1 MYKSHFSKCKSLSI
15 YASNQFILYTTG
27 FSHEFFSLSKGQCI
41 NGDYPGI
48 YKTTLVLKQ
57 DGNLVNYVY
66 DIQND
71 ITYIAFASDSAG
83 LDVSSASFYFDSNVG
98 FNSVM
103 LELLS
108 SDYSVIKHIVPTPT
122 KASNKTLGGSLALGG
137 MTLGVNSTVQ
147 GLTAYDKSNDKLH
160 EYGYNVHPV
169 NYVDVFFDK
178 HTLATRDAQYII
190 NILDSQNVTTPH
202 MVSCTLPFESGDCYG
217 KVKYV
222 EPNHYLVYLEDSVKV
237 EIAKVLKQDQ
247 SKRGIYFSGK
257 TNIYFGWNDNYAI
270 LLSSLYPQTSQK
282 TYSWTPY
289 PSSYSS
295 ALHLFSW
302 DDTPSI
308 PDGSYKETCDLDSMI
323 FKDGILSGEC
333 SYIDDL
339 GIHWLNSS
347 LDYDQ
352 MCKSDPSENDQVSN
366 KRGILSCQ

>member
-1 MYKSHFSKCKSLSI
+1 MSVKKLLFVVLYGLSLNVFAANVMPQCTSLTSANASLLSI

-137 MTLGVNSTVQ
+137 DDIRS
-147 GLTAYDKSNDKLH
+147 KF
-160 EYGYNVHPV
+160 YGS
-169 NYVDVFFDK
+169 
-178 HTLATRDAQYII
+178 R
-190 NILDSQNVTTPH
+190 
-202 MVSCTLPFESGDCYG
+202 
-217 KVKYV
+217 
-222 EPNHYLVYLEDSVKV
+222 
-237 EIAKVLKQDQ
+237 
-247 SKRGIYFSGK
+247 
-257 TNIYFGWNDNYAI
+257 
-270 LLSSLYPQTSQK
+270 
-282 TYSWTPY
+282 
-289 PSSYSS
+289 
-295 ALHLFSW
+295 
-302 DDTPSI
+302 
-308 PDGSYKETCDLDSMI
+308 
-323 FKDGILSGEC
+323 
-333 SYIDDL
+333 
-339 GIHWLNSS
+339 LN
-347 LDYDQ
+347 
-352 MCKSDPSENDQVSN
+352 CV
-366 KRGILSCQ
+366 